1 MVAILENI
9 IKIFLAVIFKMS
21 ILTQSKISLIMI
33 ILMGVIFRRKEHYN
47 VVGIPDKKK
56 NSIST
61 LSEHSDKKNLN
72 N

>member
-1 MVAILENI
+1 MAQ
-9 IKIFLAVIFKMS
+9 
-21 ILTQSKISLIMI
+21 T
-33 ILMGVIFRRKEHYN
+33 RKEIAFDAVRNSGEKKNSFSTLSEHS
-47 VVGIPDKKK
+47 GKKK